1 MIRLGAESRSETDQ
15 TIGHYAND
23 GERAPISIFFMFGYQ
38 GFVMSNV
45 LRVGMNDFLG
55 GWNTRRLWLA
65 FAKEDIGDSHKNT
78 MLGPLWLLIN
88 YLTFIATFGFVMQ
101 TGVGNQNYL
110 AYMSVGLLV
119 WFFILEV
126 ITQGVTLFFREE
138 SFIKGTPLPLSTY
151 VFRLTMQ
158 SVIRN
163 SYALVG
169 CLGMLLLTGVFPSVS
184 WLWSGLGILVVII
197 AAPAVIT
204 VCAFMGAYFPDS
216 HYLVSNAM
224 RVGMFLTP
232 VFWIYNGSHGVRHVF
247 YWYNPF
253 TYFLEMVR
261 IPIIDGSMPLKAFY
275 LCVSICV
282 LAWILAL
289 FLMGRYRK
297 KVVFVL

>member
-1 MIRLGAESRSETDQ
+1 MIKV
-15 TIGHYAND
+15 
-23 GERAPISIFFMFGYQ
+23 F
-38 GFVMSNV
+38 
-45 LRVGMNDFLG
+45 RVGLDDFLG
-55 GWNTRRLWLA
+55 GWSVKRLWLA
-65 FAKEDIGDSHKNT
+65 FAKENIGDSHKNT
-78 MLGPLWLLIN
+78 ILGPLWLLIN
-88 YLTFIATFGFVMQ
+88 YLTYIGTFAFVM
-101 TGVGNQNYL
+101 GVGSGSENHL

-126 ITQGVTLFFREE
+126 VTQGVTLFFREE
-138 SFIKGTPLPLSTY
+138 SFIKGTTLPLSTH

-158 SVIRN
+158 SLIRN
-163 SYALVG
+163 SYALLG
-169 CLGMLLLTGVFPSVS
+169 CLTVLLLTGLYPSIV
-184 WLWSGLGILVVII
+184 WLWSGLGIIVAVI
-197 AAPAVIT
+197 AAPAVAT
-204 VCAFMGAYFPDS
+204 VFAFLGAYFPDS

-232 VFWIYNGSHGVRHVF
+232 VFWTYNGSHGVRHIF

-261 IPIIDGSMPLKAFY
+261 IPIINGTVPFKALY
-275 LCVSICV
+275 LCACICI

>member
-1 MIRLGAESRSETDQ
+1 MINIL
-15 TIGHYAND
+15 
-23 GERAPISIFFMFGYQ
+23 RAG
-38 GFVMSNV
+38 VA
-45 LRVGMNDFLG
+45 DFIG
-55 GWNTRRLWLA
+55 GWNTKRLWLA
-65 FAKEDIGDSHKNT
+65 FAREDIGDSHKNT

-101 TGVGNQNYL
+101 TGGGDPKYL

-119 WFFILEV
+119 WFFMLEV

-138 SFIKGTPLPLSTY
+138 SFIKGTPLALSTY
-151 VFRLTMQ
+151 VFRLTTQ
-158 SVIRN
+158 SIIRN
-163 SYALVG
+163 SYALLG
-169 CLGMLLLTGVFPSVS
+169 CLGVLLLAGIYPSAP
-184 WLWSGLGILVVII
+184 WLWAGLGIAVVIVT
-197 AAPAVIT
+197 APAIAT
-204 VCAFMGAYFPDS
+204 IFAFLGAYFPDS

-232 VFWIYNGSHGVRHVF
+232 VFWTYSGSHGVRHVF

-261 IPIIDGSMPLKAFY
+261 IPIVDGAMPFKALY
-275 LCVSICV
+275 LCIFVCVS
-282 LAWILAL
+282 AWILAL

>member
-1 MIRLGAESRSETDQ
+1 
-15 TIGHYAND
+15 
-23 GERAPISIFFMFGYQ
+23 
-38 GFVMSNV
+38 MSNV
-45 LRVGMNDFLG
+45 LRIGIDDFLV
-55 GWNTRRLWLA
+55 GWSNRRLWLA
-65 FAKEDIGDSHKNT
+65 FAKEDISDNHKNT

-101 TGVGNQNYL
+101 TGSGNQNYL
-110 AYMSVGLLV
+110 AYISVGLLI
-119 WFFILEV
+119 WFFILEI
-126 ITQGVTLFFREE
+126 ITQGVTLFSREE

-151 VFRLTMQ
+151 IFRLTMQ

-163 SYALVG
+163 SYALLG
-169 CLGMLLLTGVFPSVS
+169 CFVVLLLVGVYPSAS
-184 WLWSGLGILVVII
+184 WLWSGLGIIVIII
-197 AAPAVIT
+197 AAPAVVT
-204 VCAFMGAYFPDS
+204 VFAFLGAYFPDS

-232 VFWIYNGSHGVRHVF
+232 VFWTYNGSHGVRHVF
-247 YWYNPF
+247 YQYNPF

-261 IPIIDGSMPLKAFY
+261 LPVIDGFMPIKASC
-275 LCVSICV
+275 LCVFICA

>member
-1 MIRLGAESRSETDQ
+1 
-15 TIGHYAND
+15 
-23 GERAPISIFFMFGYQ
+23 
-38 GFVMSNV
+38 MSNMF
-45 LRVGMNDFLG
+45 LAGIEDFRR
-55 GWNTRRLWLA
+55 GWKTKRLWLA

-88 YLTFIATFGFVMQ
+88 YLTFICTFGFVMQ
-101 TGVGNQNYL
+101 TSSGGDSYI
-110 AYMSVGLLV
+110 AYISVGLLL
-119 WFFILEV
+119 WFFILEI

-138 SFIKGTPLPLSTY
+138 SFIKGTPLPLSIY
-151 VFRLTMQ
+151 IFRLTMQ

-163 SYALVG
+163 SYALLG
-169 CLGMLLLTGVFPSVS
+169 CLGVLLSTGVYPSIS
-184 WLWSGLGILVVII
+184 WLWSGFGILVVIL
-197 AAPAVIT
+197 AAPAVVT
-204 VCAFMGAYFPDS
+204 VFAFLGAYFPDS

-232 VFWIYNGSHGVRHVF
+232 VFWTYDGSHGVRHIF

-261 IPIIDGSMPLKAFY
+261 IPIIDGSMPLKALY
-275 LCVSICV
+275 LCLFISV
-282 LAWILAL
+282 LMWVLAL

>member
-1 MIRLGAESRSETDQ
+1 MG
-15 TIGHYAND
+15 
-23 GERAPISIFFMFGYQ
+23 
-38 GFVMSNV
+38 NV
-45 LRVGMNDFLG
+45 FCVGIDDFLA
-55 GWNTRRLWLA
+55 GWNSKRLWLA
-65 FAKEDIGDSHKNT
+65 FAKENIGDSHKNT
-78 MLGPLWLLIN
+78 MLGPMWLLIN
-88 YLTFIATFGFVMQ
+88 YLTYIGTFGLVMQ
-101 TGVGNQNYL
+101 TGAGNGNYL
-110 AYMSVGLLV
+110 AYMSIGLLV

-126 ITQGVTLFFREE
+126 VTQGVTLFFREE

-158 SVIRN
+158 SIIRN
-163 SYALVG
+163 SYALFGCVG
-169 CLGMLLLTGVFPSVS
+169 VLLLAGVYPSVS
-184 WLWSGLGILVVII
+184 WLWSILGILIAII
-197 AAPAVIT
+197 AAPAVATIF
-204 VCAFMGAYFPDS
+204 AFLGAYFPDS

-232 VFWIYNGSHGVRHVF
+232 VFWTYNGSHGVRHIF

-261 IPIIDGSMPLKAFY
+261 IPIVDGSVPFKAFY
-275 LCVSICV
+275 LCTFICI